1 VPDKQTLLVVDD
13 DPNLAGMLND
23 YFQVQGYNVITADW
37 GEDAVKACWDTP
49 PHLALLDIHLPDI
62 DGYEVA
68 RRLHAHRRT
77 KDIPLIF
84 LTQKSE
90 RRDRLQGLALG
101 AVDYITKPFDLSE
114 LELRVRNTLQRT
126 FQKTLA
132 HPVTGLPTGRW
143 VDETLSDLP
152 QASGWAVLLAS
163 LRGLDQFRER
173 YGFVAADDVLR
184 AVGLILKDLLEQSHS
199 RGEVDFVGHLTAED
213 FFIVTSAE
221 RVADLR
227 DRIDARL
234 ARSMEYFYPLKD
246 RLAASPMR
254 DPLSINLSVVTATE
268 STAKDVDALKVAL
281 LRSRSH

>member
-1 VPDKQTLLVVDD
+1 MPGKQTLLVVDD

-23 YFQVQGYNVITADW
+23 YFQVQGYNVVTADW
-37 GEDAVKACWDTP
+37 GEDAVQACWETP

-84 LTQKSE
+84 LTQKSD
-90 RRDRLQGLALG
+90 RHDRLHGLELG

-114 LELRVRNTLQRT
+114 LELRVRNALLRT
-126 FQKTLA
+126 FQKTHT
-132 HPVTGLPTGRW
+132 HPVTELPAGPW
-143 VDETLSDLP
+143 VDETLSRLP
-152 QASGWAVLLAS
+152 TASGWAVLLAS

-184 AVGLILKDLLEQSHS
+184 AVGLILKDLLEHS
-199 RGEVDFVGHLTAED
+199 PGSSEVDFLGHLTTED
-213 FFIVTSAE
+213 FLIVTSAG

-227 DRIDARL
+227 ARIDARF
-234 ARSMEYFYPLKD
+234 AGSMDYFYPLKD

-254 DPLSINLSVVTATE
+254 DPLCVSLGVVTAAE
-268 STAKDVDALKVAL
+268 STAKDVDKLKVAI
-281 LRSRSH
+281 LRSRSN

>member
-84 LTQKSE
+84 LTQKSD
-90 RRDRLQGLALG
+90 RHDRLQGLELG
-101 AVDYITKPFDLSE
+101 AVDYITKPFDLGE
-114 LELRVRNTLQRT
+114 LELRVRNALQRT
-126 FQKTLA
+126 FQKTHA
-132 HPVTGLPTGRW
+132 HPVTELPTGRW
-143 VDETLSDLP
+143 VDETLSYLLP
-152 QASGWAVLLAS
+152 ASGWAVLLAS
-163 LRGLDQFRER
+163 LRGLDPFRER
-173 YGFVAADDVLR
+173 YGFVAADDALR
-184 AVGLILKDLLEQSHS
+184 AVGLILKDVLQQSQS
-199 RGEVDFVGHLTAED
+199 SGEGDFLGHLTAED
-213 FFIVTSAE
+213 FLIVTSAG

-234 ARSMEYFYPLKD
+234 AHSMDYFYPLKD

-254 DPLSINLSVVTATE
+254 DPLCVSLGVVTAAET
-268 STAKDVDALKVAL
+268 TAEDVDQLKVAI
-281 LRSRSH
+281 LRSRSN